1 MSEQAMQDIF
11 QYLQDA
17 DHRCRTR
24 AAELSVLN
32 RKKGDWVGIGF
43 RIGITRLLSKMGE
56 VTEILEMPEFT
67 RVPGAKSWVVGIAN
81 VRGSLL
87 PLMDVQGFVTGEN
100 LKSRRDGR
108 VLVVTLRGTH
118 IGLVVNEVLGLRHFS
133 LDEQTYELPEIE
145 NKLQP
150 FIKQAFHKEQEY
162 WPVFSL
168 QILIEDERFLQAA
181 L

>member
-1 MSEQAMQDIF
+1 MQDIF
-11 QYLQDA
+11 ESLQDT
-17 DHRCRTR
+17 DRKCR
-24 AAELSVLN
+24 AKASELAVLN

-43 RIGITRLLSKMGE
+43 RIGETRLLSKMGE

-87 PLMDVQGFVTGEN
+87 PLMDIQGFVTGEN
-100 LKSRRDGR
+100 LKSRKDGR
-108 VLVVTLRGTH
+108 VLVANLRGTNT
-118 IGLVVNEVLGLRHFS
+118 GLVVNEVLGLRHFS
-133 LDEQTYELPEIE
+133 LDDQAYELPDIE
-145 NKLQP
+145 NVFKP
-150 FIKQAFHKEQEY
+150 FIKQAFQKEQQY

-168 QILIEDERFLQAA
+168 QALIDDERFLQAA

>member
-1 MSEQAMQDIF
+1 MREPVMQDIF
-11 QYLQDA
+11 QVLQDA

-24 AAELSVLN
+24 AAELAVLN
-32 RKKGDWVGIGF
+32 RKKGEWLGIGF
-43 RIGITRLLSKMGE
+43 RIGATRLLSKMGE
-56 VTEILEMPEFT
+56 VTEILEMPDYT

-100 LKSRRDGR
+100 LKSRKDGR
-108 VLVVTLRGTH
+108 VLVARLRGTH

-145 NKLQP
+145 KALQP
-150 FIKQAFHKEQEY
+150 FIKQAFNREQEY
-162 WPVFSL
+162 WPVFSM
-168 QILIEDERFLQAA
+168 QALIEDERFLQAA